1 MPLCLWRLSAVRLHG
16 CISAGRNK
24 SKQILCGL
32 GRFRITA
39 LFPCMEVI
47 MDSLKTIEGKVRA
60 VLQENEDARNDDM
73 VLYLALCNLYLKD
86 AGAMPLAQIL
96 LNHKEL
102 GLPSFESVG
111 RTRRKLQEKYPEL
124 LGSVRMQKIRAR
136 GEKAYRR
143 YAKES

>member
-1 MPLCLWRLSAVRLHG
+1 MHG
-16 CISAGRNK
+16 
-24 SKQILCGL
+24 
-32 GRFRITA
+32 
-39 LFPCMEVI
+39 MEEF

-86 AGAMPLAQIL
+86 AGNMPLAQIL

-124 LGSVRMQKIRAR
+124 LGSTRVQRLRTA

>member
-1 MPLCLWRLSAVRLHG
+1 MWIGAVQNDRPLFIYRGCLCEETHG
-16 CISAGRNK
+16 TEE
-24 SKQILCGL
+24 L
-32 GRFRITA
+32 
-39 LFPCMEVI
+39 

-60 VLQENEDARNDDM
+60 VLQENEVARNDDM

-86 AGAMPLAQIL
+86 AGAMPLARIL

-111 RTRRKLQEKYPEL
+111 RTRRKLQEKCPEL
-124 LGSVRMQKIRAR
+124 LGSVRMQKIRAK

>member
-1 MPLCLWRLSAVRLHG
+1 M
-16 CISAGRNK
+16 
-24 SKQILCGL
+24 
-32 GRFRITA
+32 TT
-39 LFPCMEVI
+39 LFPCMEVD
-47 MDSLKTIEGKVRA
+47 MENLKTIEGKVKS

-111 RTRRKLQEKYPEL
+111 RTWRKLQERHPEL
-124 LGSVRMQKIRAR
+124 LGNVRRQRIRAA
-136 GEKAYRR
+136 GEKAYRK

>member
-1 MPLCLWRLSAVRLHG
+1 
-16 CISAGRNK
+16 
-24 SKQILCGL
+24 
-32 GRFRITA
+32 
-39 LFPCMEVI
+39 

-96 LNHKEL
+96 LNHKGL

-124 LGSVRMQKIRAR
+124 LGSVRMQKIRAK
-136 GEKAYRR
+136 GERHTIDMRKNLEVNKKFKERRNAYGRWNTLQ
-143 YAKES
+143 SGL

>member
-1 MPLCLWRLSAVRLHG
+1 MHR
-16 CISAGRNK
+16 
-24 SKQILCGL
+24 
-32 GRFRITA
+32 
-39 LFPCMEVI
+39 MEEF

-86 AGAMPLAQIL
+86 AGTMPLAEIMTR
-96 LNHKEL
+96 HKEL

-124 LGSVRMQKIRAR
+124 LGSVRMQKIRAK

>member
-1 MPLCLWRLSAVRLHG
+1 MWIGAVQNNRPLSIYKGCLCKETHG
-16 CISAGRNK
+16 KEA
-24 SKQILCGL
+24 
-32 GRFRITA
+32 F
-39 LFPCMEVI
+39 
-47 MDSLKTIEGKVRA
+47 MDSLKTIEGKVKS
-60 VLQENEDARNDDM
+60 VLQGNEDARNDDM
-73 VLYLALCNLYLKD
+73 VLYLALCNLYLEN
-86 AGAMPLAQIL
+86 AGNMPLAQIL

-124 LGSVRMQKIRAR
+124 LGSVQMQKIRAK

>member
-1 MPLCLWRLSAVRLHG
+1 
-16 CISAGRNK
+16 
-24 SKQILCGL
+24 
-32 GRFRITA
+32 
-39 LFPCMEVI
+39 

-86 AGAMPLAQIL
+86 AGAMPLARIL
-96 LNHKEL
+96 LNRKEL

-111 RTRRKLQEKYPEL
+111 RTRRKLQEKCPEL
-124 LGSVRMQKIRAR
+124 LGSVRMQKIRAK

>member
-1 MPLCLWRLSAVRLHG
+1 
-16 CISAGRNK
+16 
-24 SKQILCGL
+24 
-32 GRFRITA
+32 
-39 LFPCMEVI
+39 

-86 AGAMPLAQIL
+86 AGTMPLAEIMTR
-96 LNHKEL
+96 HKEL

-111 RTRRKLQEKYPEL
+111 RTHRKLQEKCPEL
-124 LGSVRMQKIRAR
+124 LGSVRMQKIRAK

>member
-1 MPLCLWRLSAVRLHG
+1 MRIGAVEKYRSLSIYKGCLCKETHG
-16 CISAGRNK
+16 TEE
-24 SKQILCGL
+24 
-32 GRFRITA
+32 F
-39 LFPCMEVI
+39 

-86 AGAMPLAQIL
+86 AGNMPLAQIL

-111 RTRRKLQEKYPEL
+111 RTRRKLQEKCPEL
-124 LGSVRMQKIRAR
+124 LGSVRMQKIRAK